1 MLIQI
6 ILFIFL
12 GIFSGT
18 ISGLIPGI
26 HINLVAVFLVSLSTN
41 LFYSTNPIYFVIFI
55 TALAITHTFLDFVPS
70 IFLGAPDSDTELSV
84 LPGHEM
90 LKNGNGYQAVYLSV
104 VGGLIGIFLLL
115 IFSFPMTLLVPKI
128 YSLIKNLV
136 PYILALTC
144 LLTIFSGKNKF
155 KSFFVFLL
163 AGILGWCVL
172 NLDVKEPLLPMLTGL
187 FGASTLI
194 QSIKS
199 KTKIPLQNFNE
210 KIRTKIFKPALA
222 SFLISPLS
230 IFLPALGSGQLA
242 IIANQISKSEKA
254 EFLLLQ
260 GCINVLAM
268 GFSFLALYTIS
279 KTRTGATVAIRELVN
294 IPTTKTF
301 FLILFVIFISGICA
315 FFLSLFFAKIFARTI
330 EKINYSKLSVCTL
343 IFLTILVFIFSG
355 ISGILILI
363 ISTFTGIYSIQLNV
377 KRTNLMGCLLI
388 PTIILYL
395 S

>member
-90 LKNGNGYQAVYLSV
+90 LKNGNGYQAIYFSV

-115 IFSFPMTLLVPKI
+115 IFSFPLILIIPKI
-128 YSLIKNLV
+128 YNLIKNLI
-136 PYILALTC
+136 PYILILTC
-144 LLTIFSGKNKF
+144 LFTIFSGKNKF

-172 NLDVKEPLLPMLTGL
+172 NLGLKEPLLPMLTGL

-194 QSIKS
+194 MSIKS
-199 KTKIPLQNFNE
+199 KTKIPEQNCKE
-210 KIRTKIFKPALA
+210 KIKTKFFKPALA

-242 IIANQISKSEKA
+242 MIANQISKSDRG
-254 EFLLLQ
+254 EFLFLQ

-279 KTRTGATVAIRELVN
+279 KTRTGASVAIREFVN

-388 PTIILYL
+388 PTII
-395 S
+395 